1 MKRVQFILGVLLS
14 AGLFCACSKDDNE
27 EKDIN
32 SIFSS
37 GLYVTDCIMMPSFS
51 LGDKN
56 VLFIQD
62 ENGKI
67 DTCGIYSPYCGIAGP
82 ITTTGS
88 DNVAFENYPMVFSTS
103 MWYSANFNELQL
115 SIENREN
122 KKIEDL
128 EVGDS
133 FSTFLFDPNNK
144 IYMKV
149 WWEDNLITDI
159 PYQNMSGALG
169 GRIEVIDKRT
179 DSDGITYITQSLED
193 LEFYSYDKDMN
204 QHNYHLNGKIEFR
217 ISENG
222 LYPKPEESVFDMET
236 ALIPNDDL
244 IWFMMN
250 ALYKNE
256 SEGRK
261 TFFSQAP
268 EEEKCLI
275 INSQSEFCEAY
286 HGDMEVPRWM
296 IDFNHCSLVIGRTY
310 GEHGGVSLGD
320 YEFTDNGD
328 SYQLNLTINNN
339 VNPDYYYPQAVT
351 DLYFWKIC
359 PKMENK
365 PVVFNRIRQDVNIDP
380 MQKYSL
386 FCKRWFMDC
395 YVDVDGTLHQVS
407 KDWGDERYSIEFKEN
422 GRVEGRI
429 NTNGFSGQYTMPHMM
444 TIDGKRDGYNGDLHY
459 GLINL
464 TDLSVSEVFD
474 DEPLSDTFMHIFNA
488 TKIKLWSQDI
498 MTITTSDGEVFGFF
512 RENIKELYGYK

>member
-1 MKRVQFILGVLLS
+1 MKRALFILGVLLS
-14 AGLFCACSKDDNE
+14 AGLFSACSKDDNE

-67 DTCGIYSPYCGIAGP
+67 DTCGIHSPYCGIAGP

-115 SIENREN
+115 GIENREN

-133 FSTFLFDPNNK
+133 FSTFLFDSNNK

-159 PYQNMSGALG
+159 PYQNMGGALG
-169 GRIEVIDKRT
+169 GRIEVVDKRT
-179 DSDGITYITQSLED
+179 DSDGITYITLSLED
-193 LEFYSYDKDMN
+193 LKFYSYDKDMN

-236 ALIPNDDL
+236 AVIPNDDL

-261 TFFSQAP
+261 TFFSQTP

-275 INSQSEFCEAY
+275 INSQSEFREAY

-310 GEHGGVSLGD
+310 GAHGGVSLGD

-339 VNPDYYYPQAVT
+339 VNPDYYYPQAVI

-380 MQKYSL
+380 TQESSL
-386 FCKRWFMDC
+386 IRKRWLLEC
-395 YVDVDGTLHQVS
+395 YADVNHTTHQL
-407 KDWGDERYSIEFKEN
+407 KEWGDERYTIEFKEN
-422 GRVEGRI
+422 GKVEGRI
-429 NTNGFSGQYTMPHMM
+429 NTNGFDGHYTMTHMM